1 MFIKWAMPRLLHP
14 HFAALLHGRIDS
26 APKELQNM
34 WDFRVH
40 PKGTLRLQRI
50 HVNMRPS
57 HLQVD
62 SVRLAKNFQQEVVE
76 ASSII
81 TSQRLQGQISS
92 HETLSNWVSN
102 PWSCSQVSPCAP
114 WKAPYRGESGS
125 TYMLD
130 ASALWRLTRSSKLQ
144 LPSSD
149 PDMRYIYAIQC
160 VIVVKI
166 YIYVYIKRIHVQSPY
181 YLLQYTAYIDSRTL
195 TKLFY
200 IDKDMYIYYIN
211 LSWIYVL
218 HICEYIYIH
227 KSWNIKRACVTCL
240 CVCP

>member
-40 PKGTLRLQRI
+40 PKGTFRLQRV
-50 HVNMRPS
+50 HVTMRPS

-62 SVRLAKNFQQEVVE
+62 SVRLAKNFQQEVAE

-92 HETLSNWVSN
+92 YETLSNYWVSN
-102 PWSCSQVSPCAP
+102 PWSCSQVSPRAP
-114 WKAPYRGESGS
+114 WKAPYRGEGKAGQL

-130 ASALWRLTRSSKLQ
+130 ASATWNADAFFKAAASVKWS
-144 LPSSD
+144 
-149 PDMRYIYAIQC
+149 RYEICDTMCDSCKDIYIHTY
-160 VIVVKI
+160 VYI
-166 YIYVYIKRIHVQSPY
+166 YIYYVFMFNHYITY
-181 YLLQYTAYIDSRTL
+181 YNI
-195 TKLFY
+195 
-200 IDKDMYIYYIN
+200 
-211 LSWIYVL
+211 L
-218 HICEYIYIH
+218 HI
-227 KSWNIKRACVTCL
+227 
-240 CVCP
+240 